1 MHLSRR
7 THPLWS
13 QCSAGSGQGIPCS
26 TSFSDASSTVAA
38 SPGTVLGA
46 APLKHPEGPEFG
58 EVTATATG
66 LPVSPN
72 PGHPFAPSG
81 RSPSPPRQGADP
93 EEPLTFVGEA
103 KARGMLLPC
112 GAAAQLL
119 QEEAEQECGQGQ
131 PVARGSPHGG
141 TGEWAGSACPH
152 STMVQRR
159 DATSNAGCKQRRGKA
174 AAVLTAPVWALGR
187 QLWLD
192 THLPSTSLGA
202 PGHSLSRE
210 FTGQLFQPA

>member
-1 MHLSRR
+1 MERSRPQPRGCLSPQ
-7 THPLWS
+7 TLATPL
-13 QCSAGSGQGIPCS
+13 
-26 TSFSDASSTVAA
+26 
-38 SPGTVLGA
+38 
-46 APLKHPEGPEFG
+46 
-58 EVTATATG
+58 
-66 LPVSPN
+66 LP
-72 PGHPFAPSG
+72 AG

-103 KARGMLLPC
+103 KARGVLLPC

-141 TGEWAGSACPH
+141 TGQWAGSACPH

-187 QLWLD
+187 QLWLEHPLAF
-192 THLPSTSLGA
+192 HLPGSSRTFPVQGIHRPAIPACLGEVCGVRPAGPQHVVPGSTGIWASWM
-202 PGHSLSRE
+202 
-210 FTGQLFQPA
+210 